1 MSAHSKLS
9 ADGRVS
15 VPKEV
20 LDRRGW
26 KPGTEFDV
34 SETPDGLSLRAKSDI
49 APRNRMSWEEFNRR
63 RPKYDGPPVTIEEMD
78 EAILREAGRRW
89 REKEARSR

>member
-1 MSAHSKLS
+1 MTAHGKLS

-34 SETPDGLSLRAKSDI
+34 TETPDGLSLRARSDQ
-49 APRNRMSWEEFNRR
+49 APRARMSWEEFDRR
-63 RPKYDGPPVTIEEMD
+63 RPKYDEPPVTVEEKE
-78 EAILREAGRRW
+78 EAIVREAARRW